1 VFDLSRIRAKA
12 GGILFTFTG
21 LLLIGGSVL
30 VEPAAAQAA
39 ALQAREGADRP
50 IPRDDLQRSMRIY
63 TYTMTAESGPQRG
76 EVLYFY
82 KCWMCHNKYTKSAP
96 YLSDLFQRPRLV
108 TGEQV
113 SENTVR
119 EKIRSGSQRMPGF
132 RHSLSDT
139 DMADLMSYLR
149 SGKCCYEEDE
159 PPANP
164 WYHKP

>member
-1 VFDLSRIRAKA
+1 MGFVKA
-12 GGILFTFTG
+12 AGVRFTLAG
-21 LLLIGGSVL
+21 LLFVGGGVL
-30 VEPAAAQAA
+30 LEPAPAQAA
-39 ALQAREGADRP
+39 SPQAQESAARP

-96 YLSDLFQRPRLV
+96 YLSDLFQRPRLA
-108 TGEQV
+108 TGEPV
-113 SENTVR
+113 SQNTVA
-119 EKIRSGSQRMPGF
+119 EKIRNGSQRMPGF
-132 RHSLSDT
+132 RHSLSDA
-139 DMADLMSYLR
+139 DMADLMAYLR

-159 PPANP
+159 PPLNP